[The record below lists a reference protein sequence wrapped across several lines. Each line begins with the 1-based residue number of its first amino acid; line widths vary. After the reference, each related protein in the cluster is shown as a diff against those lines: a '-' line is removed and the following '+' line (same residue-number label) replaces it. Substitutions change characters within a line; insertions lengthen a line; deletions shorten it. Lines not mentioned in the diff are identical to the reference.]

1 MESEAIALASAAL
14 YEAAATP
21 DAWPNAL
28 HGLAR
33 ATGSVGCRLRPVHLR
48 PEDVAF
54 PASPDIQSFLKDFV
68 SEGWLRADLR
78 TLRGVSL
85 AEAGRPVVVEPDVTT
100 EEERRH
106 SPFYQT
112 LSRRHDLPWWT
123 AIVFEVEGRKW
134 CASILRNA
142 AQGPFTPADARSLAD
157 AAPHLGRA
165 ASLAGRFALAH
176 GLGAVEALERIGRAA
191 FVLDGTGL
199 VIAANSLAEQCAAGA
214 LKLVHG
220 GLRAADLASDRRLQ
234 ALIAQTVAPR
244 APGTAPPEPIFIA
257 RREGRPT
264 MIEAFPAA
272 GPMRDVFRGIAAL
285 VVITDLN
292 ARARPAGTLI
302 REAFG
307 LTKAEGRLASILA
320 SGEDL
325 RKAADILGV
334 AYETARAQLKAI
346 FGKTQVSRQA
356 ELAAVLARLAQD
368 AENCAAS

>member
-48 PEDVAF
+48 PEDVTF
-54 PASPDIQSFLKDFV
+54 PASPDIQGFLSDFA

-85 AEAGRPVVVEPDVTT
+85 AEAGRSVVVEHDVTT

-112 LSRRHDLPWWT
+112 LSRRHDLPWWS
-123 AIVFEVEGRKW
+123 AIVFEVEGRKC

-142 AQGPFTPADARSLAD
+142 AQGPFTPADARSLAG

-165 ASLAGRFALAH
+165 ASLAGKFALAH

-191 FVLDGTGL
+191 FVLDHTGL
-199 VIAANSLAEQCAAGA
+199 VIAANSRAEQCAAGD
-214 LKLVHG
+214 LKLVHNRP
-220 GLRAADLASDRRLQ
+220 RATDPASGRRLQ
-234 ALIAQTVAPR
+234 DLIARAVAPR
-244 APGTAPPEPIFIA
+244 ALGTAPPDPIFIA

-264 MIEAFPAA
+264 MVEAFPAA
-272 GPMRDVFRGIAAL
+272 GPMCDVFRGIAAL

-292 ARARPAGTLI
+292 ARARPAGALI

-346 FGKTQVSRQA
+346 FGKAQVSRQA
-356 ELAAVLARLAQD
+356 ELAAVLARLAPGSEKE
-368 AENCAAS
+368 AIV